1 MIYKQAKKEGL
12 ERLFKAGVP
21 DVDVDT
27 SILMEY
33 VTGKKA
39 SEIFL
44 IQTEEMPPEDE
55 KRFFDLIA
63 EREKRIPLQHITGSQ
78 EFMGLTFKVNE
89 HTLVPRQDT
98 EILVEDT
105 IKRVNDGDRILDVCT
120 GSGCILISVLRFKPL
135 TTGMG
140 VDISEEALKVAKE
153 NAESIDV
160 KADFIQS
167 DLFTNV
173 EKKFDIIV
181 SNPPYIPSRFIPELM
196 PEVRDHDPMNA
207 LDGGEDGLTFYRL
220 IAKEAPEYLFSHG
233 RLSFEI
239 GVGEREDVEQIMTEN
254 GFKDIEV
261 IKDYSGNE
269 RVITGHL

>member
-1 MIYKQAKKEGL
+1 MLK
-12 ERLFKAGVP
+12 
-21 DVDVDT
+21 
-27 SILMEY
+27 
-33 VTGKKA
+33 
-39 SEIFL
+39 
-44 IQTEEMPPEDE
+44 
-55 KRFFDLIA
+55 
-63 EREKRIPLQHITGSQ
+63 
-78 EFMGLTFKVNE
+78 
-89 HTLVPRQDT
+89 
-98 EILVEDT
+98 
-105 IKRVNDGDRILDVCT
+105 
-120 GSGCILISVLRFKPL
+120 LRPL

-153 NAESIDV
+153 NAESIGV

>member
-1 MIYKQAKKEGL
+1 M
-12 ERLFKAGVP
+12 
-21 DVDVDT
+21 
-27 SILMEY
+27 
-33 VTGKKA
+33 
-39 SEIFL
+39 
-44 IQTEEMPPEDE
+44 
-55 KRFFDLIA
+55 
-63 EREKRIPLQHITGSQ
+63 
-78 EFMGLTFKVNE
+78 
-89 HTLVPRQDT
+89 
-98 EILVEDT
+98 
-105 IKRVNDGDRILDVCT
+105 
-120 GSGCILISVLRFKPL
+120 
-135 TTGMG
+135 
-140 VDISEEALKVAKE
+140 
-153 NAESIDV
+153 